1 MMCTPGYTL
10 IRITNDRRCC
20 CPLLEEKNGLEK
32 PMKSLY
38 REENRRTSPGALKD
52 FNAKLY
58 TLYRINQ
65 LLFREKKDSWTL
77 DDICSTITRHGG
89 YLSCWIALVGNGGSI
104 VELSHG
110 NSEATAN
117 GEISSRDIYTIEE
130 FIRAEVACSE
140 ILLINRAPLLSA
152 HEREG
157 VRYPQDISS
166 VTARLEYNATFFGA
180 ITVMVDNTFFST
192 EDDVIM
198 LNEIAVNVSYAQNDK
213 IVQSKF
219 REMEEM
225 INSLAKNYRTTFET
239 TGTAT
244 ILIEED
250 TTIALANSEFE
261 NLSGFSKAELEDK
274 ISWTR
279 FIAEEDLEM
288 MTEYHRMRRE
298 EPSKA
303 PRNYSIRFIDRDHNI
318 KDIYMTVGLIPQ
330 TKKSIAS
337 FLDVTEQKRLE
348 SEILRISE
356 EERRKIGNNL
366 HDGLGPHLVGIKFM
380 LNLLKQKLSR
390 KFISEAGDIDEIN
403 YLLDQ
408 AITQTRMIVKGI
420 CPVDI
425 DAEGLIFALLELSS
439 QVQSMFG
446 ITCQLTYEDTITFSD
461 NVVATQLYYIVQEA
475 INNSVKHSQ
484 AQNINIVF
492 KKKTGTI
499 SLYIDDDGIG
509 IPNISTYKRG
519 MGINIMKYRARV
531 INAILDVI
539 KNQNGGTRVICI
551 LKK

>member
-1 MMCTPGYTL
+1 MTGAVAACLKKTTDW
-10 IRITNDRRCC
+10 N
-20 CPLLEEKNGLEK
+20 K

-38 REENRRTSPGALKD
+38 REENRKTSPGALKD

-65 LLFREKKDSWTL
+65 LLFREKKDFWTL
-77 DDICSTITRHGG
+77 QDIGDTLINHGG
-89 YLSCWIALVGNGGSI
+89 YLSCWIALVDNEGSLA
-104 VELSHG
+104 EFSHR
-110 NSEATAN
+110 NSEESRNT
-117 GEISSRDIYTIEE
+117 EVSSRDTFKIEE
-130 FIRAEVACSE
+130 FIRTEVADSE
-140 ILLINRAPLLSA
+140 ILLINRDPLLLPGD
-152 HEREG
+152 REEIRG
-157 VRYPQDISS
+157 HHDISS
-166 VTARLEYNATFFGA
+166 VTARLEFNSSFFGA
-180 ITVMVDNTFFST
+180 ISVTADSTFFST
-192 EDDVIM
+192 EDDAIM
-198 LNEIAVNVSYAQNDK
+198 LNEIAANISYAWNDK
-213 IVQSKF
+213 IVQLKF

-250 TTIALANSEFE
+250 TTIAHANAEFE
-261 NLSGFSKAELEDK
+261 SLSGYSKTELENTM
-274 ISWTR
+274 SWTR

-288 MTEYHRMRRE
+288 MTEYHRLRRE
-298 EPSKA
+298 DPSKA
-303 PRNYSIRFIDRDHNI
+303 PRNYTIRFIDRNHNI
-318 KDIYMTVGLIPQ
+318 KDIYMTVGMIPQ

-348 SEILRISE
+348 NEILRISE

-390 KFISEAGDIDEIN
+390 KFITEAGDIDEIN

-425 DAEGLIFALLELSS
+425 DAEGLIFALIDLTS
-439 QVQSMFG
+439 QIESLFG
-446 ITCQLTYEDTITFSD
+446 ISCRLTHDESITFSD
-461 NVVATQLYYIVQEA
+461 NIVATQLYYIIQEA
-475 INNSVKHSQ
+475 VNNAVKHSQ
-484 AQNINIVF
+484 AKNISIVF
-492 KKKTGTI
+492 KKKNGTI
-499 SLYIDDDGIG
+499 SLSIDDDGIG
-509 IPNISTYKRG
+509 IPNINTYIRG

-539 KNQNGGTRVICI
+539 KNASGGTRVICI
-551 LKK
+551 IKH